1 MELNIEFEISPIDC
15 RGVSLFTFQ
24 LMDTNGSPRLHVDNS
39 EVVVLSS
46 GDEDEL
52 QNSHEEDSND
62 VAFLDGDNDDVDNDE
77 SIDSDCEI
85 MSVEDLRGEEKWR
98 DIQRPYERL
107 NSLIQAGFSDPRM
120 LLVRVFGM
128 DEDSLPS
135 DPNHLLSLLLTILA
149 EPTPR
154 HRLRHINSL
163 DNVLALLATS
173 TSILVITGAGI
184 SVSCG
189 IPDFRSRD
197 GIYARLARDFPDL
210 SSPQAMFD
218 MAYFTKNPVPF
229 FKFAKELFPGQ
240 FTPSITHRLIAL
252 LESKGKLLRNY
263 TQNID
268 TLEQAAG
275 ITRLIQC
282 HGSFATATCTTC
294 KLKVSCDS
302 IKDAVFA
309 QSIPRCTNCWPP
321 KSITPEPSHEVNDS
335 ESTTNSSN
343 LSAVDENSNSNYTP
357 HDAASKVSSAK
368 DEESRRKASYG
379 VLKPDIVFFGEG
391 LSSEFHDSL
400 AYDVKETDLVLV
412 MGSSLKVRPVAHIP
426 NAVPSEIPQI
436 LINREPLSNHDFDVE
451 LLGDC
456 DVIVSELCHRLGWE
470 IPGVTNYTPLVEVP
484 LNSLKNPSELPKS
497 IPKSPDASQS
507 NPTTGSITPTEF
519 PSDESHADNE
529 IQSTET
535 IADSD
540 EVSNAEKS
548 SDVIAQDSSEGHTA
562 IEVSENEDKNCV
574 WEVASHLPPGTYT
587 YICPNQYVFHGAEI
601 YLEGKPGEMII
612 SCSSSDVTSSHTS
625 QLSPCTLF
633 SGHEEEEEVDN
644 EEEECASSETTDSEN
659 CSIQSSE
666 FRRCL
671 KRQNSPDRGPSAK
684 RPRSL

>member
-1 MELNIEFEISPIDC
+1 
-15 RGVSLFTFQ
+15 
-24 LMDTNGSPRLHVDNS
+24 
-39 EVVVLSS
+39 
-46 GDEDEL
+46 
-52 QNSHEEDSND
+52 
-62 VAFLDGDNDDVDNDE
+62 
-77 SIDSDCEI
+77 

-282 HGSFATATCTTC
+282 HGKFFENEKYVDAF
-294 KLKVSCDS
+294 LSCDS

-426 NAVPSEIPQI
+426 SKYYYHMKETDCKKPAVSYMI
-436 LINREPLSNHDFDVE
+436 S
-451 LLGDC
+451 G
-456 DVIVSELCHRLGWE
+456 
-470 IPGVTNYTPLVEVP
+470 
-484 LNSLKNPSELPKS
+484 KS
-497 IPKSPDASQS
+497 RIF
-507 NPTTGSITPTEF
+507 IT
-519 PSDESHADNE
+519 
-529 IQSTET
+529 
-535 IADSD
+535 
-540 EVSNAEKS
+540 
-548 SDVIAQDSSEGHTA
+548 AQ
-562 IEVSENEDKNCV
+562 
-574 WEVASHLPPGTYT
+574 
-587 YICPNQYVFHGAEI
+587 
-601 YLEGKPGEMII
+601 
-612 SCSSSDVTSSHTS
+612 
-625 QLSPCTLF
+625 
-633 SGHEEEEEVDN
+633 
-644 EEEECASSETTDSEN
+644 
-659 CSIQSSE
+659 
-666 FRRCL
+666 
-671 KRQNSPDRGPSAK
+671 
-684 RPRSL
+684 